1 MAEDDTI
8 ARVMRRDFLRLTLAT
23 PIRKAVADLVASGA
37 TAAPVVDAGGHLAGI
52 FTQKDCFG
60 PALHSAYYQVW
71 SDTVARYMTREVE
84 SLSSDT
90 SLIAAAERFHQHSYR
105 AYPVVQGGRLV
116 GMLDRAD
123 LLAAFLDLG

>member
-1 MAEDDTI
+1 MTQADTI
-8 ARVMRRDFLRLTLAT
+8 ARVMRTTFLRLTPDT

-37 TAAPVVDAGGHLAGI
+37 TAAPVVDDGGHLAGI

-60 PALHSAYYQVW
+60 PALQSAYYQAW
-71 SDTVARYMTREVE
+71 SDTVARYMTHEVE
-84 SLSSDT
+84 SLSADT
-90 SLIAAAERFHQHSYR
+90 SLIAAAERFHQTSYR
-105 AYPVVQGGRLV
+105 AYPVLRDGRLV